1 MPSRVGAVGLATPS
15 TAPTAAGAAKSYG
28 TQRTALFASH
38 SCMIASSHA
47 AALLFHVVPVG
58 RRPLIVALE
67 DGMYGLDTDTG
78 KLALVVTA
86 NSNPRL
92 RFNDGKTDPA
102 GRWYRKAGAAL
113 YVFA

>member
-1 MPSRVGAVGLATPS
+1 M
-15 TAPTAAGAAKSYG
+15 
-28 TQRTALFASH
+28 
-38 SCMIASSHA
+38 
-47 AALLFHVVPVG
+47 
-58 RRPLIVALE
+58 IVALE

-113 YVFA
+113 HVFA